1 MVLSHCVYMAKELYA
16 GAGRRQ
22 RGGALARPSWAM
34 QDGIAER
41 GHVPAGTEA
50 LLLLVAIRKSSMF
63 PDGPGAEK
71 ASPDGLSHPL

>member
-1 MVLSHCVYMAKELYA
+1 M
-16 GAGRRQ
+16 Q
-22 RGGALARPSWAM
+22 AR
-34 QDGIAER
+34 IAER
-41 GHVPAGTEA
+41 GHVPAGAEA